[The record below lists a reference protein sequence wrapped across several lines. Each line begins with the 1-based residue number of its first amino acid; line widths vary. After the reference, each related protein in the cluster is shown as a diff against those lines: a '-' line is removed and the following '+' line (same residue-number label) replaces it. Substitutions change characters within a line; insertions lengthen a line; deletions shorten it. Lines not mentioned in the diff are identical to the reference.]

1 MNIRLHIERL
11 VVDGFGMQ
19 RADGRAVKSAV
30 QTELG
35 RLLIGNGL
43 RHELQQG
50 GAVPQVKAGPLQAGV
65 KPSPRQ
71 LGTQIARSVYGGIGK
86 TE

>member
-11 VVDGFGMQ
+11 VLDGFELQ
-19 RADGRAVKSAV
+19 RRDGKAVKSAV
-30 QTELG
+30 KNELQQ
-35 RLLIGNGL
+35 LLGGEGL

-50 GAVPQVKAGPLQAGV
+50 GALPQVRADTLRVGV

-71 LGTQIARSVYGGIGK
+71 LGTQIARSVYGGIGRAK
-86 TE
+86 

>member
-11 VVDGFGMQ
+11 VVDGFGLQ
-19 RADGRAVKSAV
+19 RADGKAVKSAV
-30 QTELG
+30 QNELL
-35 RLLIGNGL
+35 RLFSGEGL

-50 GAVPQVKAGPLQAGV
+50 GALPQVRADALPAGT
-65 KPSPRQ
+65 KTSPRQ

-86 TE
+86 AK